1 MEKKVLCPFEGC
13 SKYFRV
19 RTSFSSHISRKH
31 MLSKSVHEERPQEI
45 CYADRIQGQDTVN
58 TLEDKDS
65 QNDEEKFL
73 NQLAMFYLKMQAKM
87 LLPASTIQCII
98 EEFQDLHSYGL
109 HNVLDK
115 LSDKLHLMF
124 HKKTAFSSICTSK
137 KNIANTY
144 PQTFADFTDKG
155 EKLGSGHYS
164 LLRSIKCR
172 VEHVNRDNVAHR
184 LRQPKRIRIEGD
196 CISDSPETSH
206 KEVRCLSDR
215 YGCINWQPVQL
226 PEGETQGSLEDKK
239 NTLQLINS
247 CPSLLIA
254 EIQEQW
260 PFLFTLYGMSSHF
273 KQLTGIDIGERI
285 EGEGDLSNNKVAITA
300 VVLMMKH
307 YNEKEDSLF
316 LLADETSTKMSIEA
330 ERNLPITP
338 RLIILGRSLMTATS
352 WMVSAEGRIIFE
364 LDKENTFADALS
376 VFFASFYVLNLEY
389 QEAACTTLELIQ
401 RFFVRIN
408 PEEGTKCT
416 SKVGTSRKTGN
427 VVKRKVV
434 QINPHVTTFLQRLTE
449 FEWKTSN

>member
-1 MEKKVLCPFEGC
+1 MLLSQHSLPSVPICTGITEEG
-13 SKYFRV
+13 RPLR
-19 RTSFSSHISRKH
+19 RTQSSQVTSD
-31 MLSKSVHEERPQEI
+31 V
-45 CYADRIQGQDTVN
+45 
-58 TLEDKDS
+58 
-65 QNDEEKFL
+65 KFL
-73 NQLAMFYLKMQAKM
+73 
-87 LLPASTIQCII
+87 
-98 EEFQDLHSYGL
+98 D
-109 HNVLDK
+109 
-115 LSDKLHLMF
+115 
-124 HKKTAFSSICTSK
+124 
-137 KNIANTY
+137 
-144 PQTFADFTDKG
+144 
-155 EKLGSGHYS
+155 
-164 LLRSIKCR
+164 
-172 VEHVNRDNVAHR
+172 
-184 LRQPKRIRIEGD
+184 
-196 CISDSPETSH
+196 
-206 KEVRCLSDR
+206 
-215 YGCINWQPVQL
+215 
-226 PEGETQGSLEDKK
+226 
-239 NTLQLINS
+239 
-247 CPSLLIA
+247 
-254 EIQEQW
+254 
-260 PFLFTLYGMSSHF
+260 
-273 KQLTGIDIGERI
+273 I